1 MATTLQL
8 PSFPRHGILL
18 NPSPSTSPYSHTTS
32 LPGTPNL
39 ISSLS
44 SLSSSASSSSP
55 HHLAEQENYFLT
67 YAAVKDP
74 YGAIARAGSSQ
85 TNQHPGPSHSR
96 SNSMKKPLSAPQTRR
111 IRFAPLPEPR
121 RDELPDVFLD
131 DSVENLNNLPASRD
145 PLETPKHNSSRPS
158 SLLFSGAAHGDH
170 QTPSD
175 STPTTSNANLQLG
188 ASAKPAVVPINIAP
202 SSSTSGSDKDDS
214 DWDITTPVSPNT
226 ALSSSAERLPQSCPD
241 SPLNRR
247 LELPREKKSLT
258 KKLLKPL
265 LGPLG
270 RSNISTEDVL
280 TLGVNQ
286 LFRSSTRD
294 SEDGASSGAATPAGY
309 STPARSRSKE
319 RTSSI
324 SDGECGFG
332 APLARCTSD
341 NTAQKHKR
349 KTSFLGFTHGN
360 SSSSDSG
367 LWRTQ
372 SGPGDMRR
380 VKSKEA
386 EEAKRPRSGSANQA
400 YGPRR
405 QLRMLNGRIYGAKR
419 SNLANTNLF
428 ATARTDNDEFVEWG
442 YGGMGSVKTAA
453 AVGADSRWARVQGKS
468 ALGVGATETGWS
480 KNRRP
485 TVDED
490 DDGSGLAWVKRRKE
504 QRERERKEAEAR
516 AAKEAA
522 EKENHDVQQPHS
534 DVADPDPPR
543 AVIVVDEAEEEAVL
557 VKEEPEHVLTIALP
571 AHHRP
576 THHHSRSMERVP
588 SAASHVLKAIPERR
602 DSQDTAR
609 AVSPPAVAAE
619 QEVVGEME
627 VEADHVTSA
636 RERRE
641 STSSASGAS
650 SFSSDDED
658 ADVEDSPKDS
668 FGEDDDED
676 SEDDEAT
683 RRTCL
688 GAGVEKISR
697 HKEKTAVH
705 PQDGHGAT

>member
-55 HHLAEQENYFLT
+55 HNLSEQDNYFLT

-74 YGAIARAGSSQ
+74 YSAIARAGSSQ
-85 TNQHPGPSHSR
+85 QNQQGGAAAVSR
-96 SNSMKKPLSAPQTRR
+96 NNSAKKPSSAPQTRK

-131 DSVENLNNLPASRD
+131 DSVENLNNFPVQRD
-145 PLETPKHNSSRPS
+145 ALETPKRNSSRPS
-158 SLLFSGAAHGDH
+158 SLLFSGDH

-175 STPTTSNANLQLG
+175 STPTTSNPNLQLG
-188 ASAKPAVVPINIAP
+188 ASAKLSVAPINIA

-226 ALSSSAERLPQSCPD
+226 ALSSSSVERLPQSCPE

-247 LELPREKKSLT
+247 LELPKEKKSLT

-265 LGPLG
+265 FG
-270 RSNISTEDVL
+270 RGNISTEDVL

-294 SEDGASSGAATPAGY
+294 SDDGMSSGSATPA
-309 STPARSRSKE
+309 RNRSKE
-319 RTSSI
+319 RASSA

-332 APLARCTSD
+332 APLCRSTSD
-341 NTAQKHKR
+341 NAPQKR
-349 KTSFLGFTHGN
+349 KSRTSFLGFSHGN
-360 SSSSDSG
+360 GSSSDGS

-372 SGPGDMRR
+372 SGPGDVGR
-380 VKSKEA
+380 VKSREA
-386 EEAKRPRSGSANQA
+386 EEAKRPRSGSTNQA
-400 YGPRR
+400 YGPRK
-405 QLRMLNGRIYGAKR
+405 QLKMLNGRVYGAKR
-419 SNLANTNLF
+419 QSNLAKKDLF
-428 ATARTDNDEFVEWG
+428 ANARSDDNEFVEWG

-453 AVGADSRWARVQGKS
+453 SVGADNKWARVQGNS
-468 ALGVGATETGWS
+468 ALGVGNTEAGWS
-480 KNRRP
+480 KTRRP
-485 TVDED
+485 TVDEE
-490 DDGSGLAWVKRRKE
+490 DDGSGMAWLKKRKE
-504 QRERERKEAEAR
+504 QREREKQEAEAR

-522 EKENHDVQQPHS
+522 EKENHDTQQPDS
-534 DVADPDPPR
+534 EVSDPDPPVVAKEVE
-543 AVIVVDEAEEEAVL
+543 AVEEAKEVVA
-557 VKEEPEHVLTIALP
+557 VKEEAGHVTTAIALP

-588 SAASHVLKAIPERR
+588 SAASHVLKATPERR

-609 AVSPPAVAAE
+609 AVSPPAVVDAE
-619 QEVVGEME
+619 EVVGEME
-627 VEADHVTSA
+627 VDADTERVGSV
-636 RERRE
+636 RGRRE
-641 STSSASGAS
+641 SASSTSGTSSFG
-650 SFSSDDED
+650 SDDED

-668 FGEDDDED
+668 YGEDDDED
-676 SEDDEAT
+676 SEDDEVS

-697 HKEKTAVH
+697 HKEKSAVH